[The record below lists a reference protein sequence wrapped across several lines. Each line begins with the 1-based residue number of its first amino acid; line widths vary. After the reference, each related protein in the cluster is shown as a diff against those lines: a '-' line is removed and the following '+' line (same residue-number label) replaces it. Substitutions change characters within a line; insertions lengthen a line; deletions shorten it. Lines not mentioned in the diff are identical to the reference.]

1 MKAQESEVKRIP
13 TRKNRERRARRQG
26 GDSGSQVSQTG
37 NGTLDFSKAANSGL
51 IAIFDDF

>member
-1 MKAQESEVKRIP
+1 MRAQESEVKRIP